1 MHKNNCFDTLRHI
14 AALLVIFSH
23 HHVFM
28 GIPERPILGFVS
40 LGGLSVSIFFS
51 ISGFLVTQSYLRT
64 GGYIGFME
72 KRVRRIF
79 PALIVCAFLMVF
91 VLAPFYRDNVLN
103 YITSKEA
110 ISTFLRIVFLLPG
123 DITGVFSGYKFIGP
137 MNGTLW
143 TLSIEFMCY
152 ILIGAFLSINKSWK
166 TPLTVLLVLCFL
178 NVFLSD
184 AEKTFSWYSINIGWI
199 ISFGL
204 CFSLG
209 SLMSM
214 TIESWNHPK
223 TKLLISIV
231 CLSLL
236 YILYGSKEILTVG
249 YLSITF
255 ITLAIGVS
263 VKDFIVKGRF
273 DISYGIYIYGWPVQQ
288 IVANKINIGFYTS
301 MLLSIVIT
309 IILAT
314 ASWFLIE
321 KPFTRRSSSIG
332 K

>member
-28 GIPERPILGFVS
+28 GIPESPILGFVS
-40 LGGLSVSIFFS
+40 LGGMSVSIFFS

-79 PALIVCAFLMVF
+79 PALVACAFLMVF
-91 VLAPFYRDNVLN
+91 FLAPFYKDHVLN
-103 YITSKEA
+103 YISSKEA
-110 ISTFLRIVFLLPG
+110 ILTLLKIVFLLPG
-123 DITGVFSGYKFIGP
+123 NVTGVFAGYKFVGP

-152 ILIGAFLSINKSWK
+152 ILIAAFLSINKSWK
-166 TPLTVLLVLCFL
+166 TPLIVLLSLCFL

-184 AEKTFSWYSINIGWI
+184 AEKTFSWYSINTGWI

-214 TIESWNHPK
+214 TIDSWNKPK
-223 TKLLISIV
+223 PKIVISLV
-231 CLSLL
+231 CLSFL
-236 YILYGSKEILTVG
+236 YVLHGSIEILTVG

-255 ITLAIGVS
+255 ITVALGVS

-288 IVANKINIGFYTS
+288 IVANKINAGLYSS
-301 MLLSIVIT
+301 MMLSIIIT
-309 IILAT
+309 IMFAT

-321 KPFTRRSSSIG
+321 KPFTRRASALN